1 MTIYDEYREV
11 CRLVSDDAIGASL
24 LEDFISKACDYVT
37 AKAIDK
43 NSTPAFTTVFSS
55 LQALNNHIELK
66 HPELTLFS
74 EDVFYTNTDSNIIE
88 LINSIFT
95 NRVK

>member
-1 MTIYDEYREV
+1 MTIYDKYRKI

-37 AKAIDK
+37 AKVIDK
-43 NSTPAFTTVFSS
+43 NSEQAFTTVSSS

-66 HPELTLFS
+66 HPELTLFN
-74 EDVFYTNTDSNIIE
+74 EDVFYTNIDSNIIE
-88 LINSIFT
+88 LINSIFI
-95 NRVK
+95 NRAK

>member
-11 CRLVSDDAIGASL
+11 CRLVSDDAIGTSL

-37 AKAIDK
+37 AKAIAK
-43 NSTPAFTTVFSS
+43 NSAQAFTAVSSS
-55 LQALNNHIELK
+55 LQAFNSHIELK

-74 EDVFYTNTDSNIIE
+74 EDVFYTNIDSNIIE
-88 LINSIFT
+88 LINSIFI
-95 NRVK
+95 NRAK